1 MKRSSKGSAS
11 GRARTAAPV
20 AALAAAIALVACS
33 SSPASTAP
41 AATGTTGTTASGSSA
56 SPAAAAAG
64 SPIGLAYLTEFSS
77 QGSSGDGYTG
87 VQAAIKYI
95 NAHGGVKGHPLI
107 ATECTD
113 NDDPNLAAACATKA
127 ASNPQIIATAG
138 QTTLQGAVVD
148 PILQHAGLP
157 AIAANTFVSADFTSP
172 DIFTTTLGGLVGLG
186 AVAAATDLLHARKV
200 SFVYVQSPAAATEV
214 SLIDSTVLTPRK
226 LPPMTAV
233 GVSPTTGDMSAA
245 VAKASL
251 GSPGAI
257 IMYAGQAQAN
267 SFVKA
272 ARQQGVTTPI
282 LIAASLESAS
292 AVEQQLSGGQ
302 NLYFYTWFNHSGPFY
317 DAFASQWQAA
327 GNQLANAD
335 DIAINGWLAVTM
347 FADVART
354 LPAITRAS
362 VMQAFSRLSGYTTG
376 GLLPPL
382 SYTKP
387 GTALGGQAPRVINP
401 TMGLSQYQNGTF
413 VPYDNG
419 KFTNPFTVP

>member
-172 DIFTTTLGGLVGLG
+172 DM
-186 AVAAATDLLHARKV
+186 LHARKV